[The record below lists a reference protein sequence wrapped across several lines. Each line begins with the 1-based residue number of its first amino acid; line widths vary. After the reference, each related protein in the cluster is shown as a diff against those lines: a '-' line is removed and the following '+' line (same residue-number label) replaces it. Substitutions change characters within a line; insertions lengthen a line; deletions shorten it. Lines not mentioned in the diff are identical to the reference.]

1 MLVFV
6 RREMDGGVKI
16 NNSINLL
23 SSVREMGCVYLITH
37 IASGK
42 CYVGQTTQ
50 HDVPDFRWARHLRQA
65 RGGLNYPLH
74 RAIRLHGE
82 DAFTI
87 ETLFVS
93 SSQTALNNL
102 ESLYAM
108 GYFAYTPFGYNDAVA
123 GKTNKMA
130 GKKHTEQARAKMRAA
145 KRNKNSS
152 PESSGSELA
161 PQ

>member
-1 MLVFV
+1 M
-6 RREMDGGVKI
+6 
-16 NNSINLL
+16 
-23 SSVREMGCVYLITH
+23 
-37 IASGK
+37 
-42 CYVGQTTQ
+42 GQTTQ
-50 HDVPDFRWARHLRQA
+50 HDFPDVRWARHLRQA

-74 RAIRLHGE
+74 QAIRLYGE
-82 DAFTI
+82 NAFTV

-93 SSQTALNNL
+93 SSQYVLNHL

-108 GYFAYTPFGYNDAVA
+108 GHFAYTPFGYNDAVA

-152 PESSGSELA
+152 PESSGTENN
-161 PQ
+161 PNK